1 MHSQANLTNV
11 AIKDHLFHTRS
22 KWNFRTTF
30 VSSVVNIIKYLFDGS
45 FRDFPPPPKKGQIV
59 LVSGP
64 VFSSKAMAFRS
75 KNALYNTYI
84 VDDI

>member
-11 AIKDHLFHTRS
+11 TIKDHLFHTTS

-30 VSSVVNIIKYLFDGS
+30 VSSVVNIIKYLFDGG
-45 FRDFPPPPKKGQIV
+45 FRDSPPQKKRTNCFG
-59 LVSGP
+59 LP